1 MIRLLVSR
9 INVLQ
14 KANKDKLKEQMLKT
28 NYCNIITSILYIYK
42 TETQEVEEKISLLIN
57 PGTFN
62 VIILWKTILRKFSDN
77 VCI

>member
-1 MIRLLVSR
+1 
-9 INVLQ
+9 
-14 KANKDKLKEQMLKT
+14 MLKT

-42 TETQEVEEKISLLIN
+42 TETQEVEENISLLIN
-57 PGTFN
+57 PGTFK